1 MKIENGKIFDQLIR
15 VLSFKICFKNERNN
29 DERGELEFAKS
40 VERKGWKRRK

>member
-1 MKIENGKIFDQLIR
+1 MKIENGKIFHQLIR
-15 VLSFKICFKNERNN
+15 SSKICFKNERND